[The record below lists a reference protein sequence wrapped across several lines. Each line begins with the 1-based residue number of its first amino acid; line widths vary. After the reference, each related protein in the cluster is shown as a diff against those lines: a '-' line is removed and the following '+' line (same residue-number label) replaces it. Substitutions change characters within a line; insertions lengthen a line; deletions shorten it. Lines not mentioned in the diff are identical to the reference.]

1 VMHYLIYNRE
11 VILML
16 MARYIVHLR
25 NNGFNAK
32 NAADLLLRAGNLAD
46 DNAIIRDSRVSSKYV
61 EFDITIAS
69 EKLDNL
75 LLKLSKISPVVN
87 TIEIVDKERG
97 KENAIEYAKSLFNDE
112 RYWECHEALE
122 GVWKKEVGDE
132 KNLLQGIILTCAA
145 FVHSQKD
152 EDDICLSILGR
163 AMEKLQSVTGI
174 YYGIDMDRFKKQ
186 VLNIM
191 DAKNAQYFKI

>member
-1 VMHYLIYNRE
+1 
-11 VILML
+11 

-32 NAADLLLRAGNLAD
+32 NAADLLLRARNLTD
-46 DNAIIRDSRVSSKYV
+46 DNAIIRDSRISSKYV
-61 EFDITIAS
+61 EFDITIAG

-75 LLKLSKISPVVN
+75 LLKLSKISTVVN

-122 GVWKKEVGDE
+122 GVWKKEGGDE

-163 AMEKLQSVTGI
+163 AMEKLRSVTGI
-174 YYGIDMDRFKKQ
+174 YYGIDVDRFKKH

-191 DAKNAQYFKI
+191 DTKNVLYFKI